1 MPDEEMDE
9 REQVL
14 QYAARLQGLS
24 LLRTGDTFALVE
36 YKITGATLDE
46 IAAFLTADRSP
57 VIEIR
62 RVEEHR
68 RADLRAM
75 LKAERALL
83 VEFEEKKRAAGDR
96 NSDPEAIAAA
106 LAEIRRR
113 ITEMQKADE
122 PDASRVTQ
130 QTQ

>member
-1 MPDEEMDE
+1 MPDEEIDE

-24 LLRTGDTFALVE
+24 LVRTGDAFALVE

-46 IAAFLTADRSP
+46 IAAFLTADRTP
-57 VIEIR
+57 AIDRI
-62 RVEEHR
+62 EEHR

-83 VEFEEKKRAAGDR
+83 VEFEEKKRTAGDR

-113 ITEMQKADE
+113 ITEIQKADE
-122 PDASRVTQ
+122 SDASSVTR